1 MRPISPPAPPQ
12 VSCLLPFLISPHSLN
27 SLTSLLWRTACSF
40 RGATRSHVAEETDD
54 SCFVRLFRAAPSF
67 PTALLCLSHC
77 GVPQTAGEPQLPP
90 HIQKQVLKGSLAA
103 ACARGRGGIREQ
115 VCLLGY
121 SDSQSSPG
129 VPGLRGGGEHSAKVP
144 DVGCCVCTRC
154 PQGGQDGGV
163 SRGSLNTPADPQRAP
178 SEASGRPAPPAG
190 PGAPFLSL
198 PPTGPSGFRPPR
210 PACCSPP
217 HSLPLGVS
225 VHPEFPQLISVGLG
239 GSRNGQ
245 TSSTWIQHE
254 NHGQPEMWAHGPPSL
269 S

>member
-1 MRPISPPAPPQ
+1 MPGGGEASGSRFASWAIRTP
-12 VSCLLPFLISPHSLN
+12 SLH
-27 SLTSLLWRTACSF
+27 L
-40 RGATRSHVAEETDD
+40 
-54 SCFVRLFRAAPSF
+54 
-67 PTALLCLSHC
+67 
-77 GVPQTAGEPQLPP
+77 
-90 HIQKQVLKGSLAA
+90 GS
-103 ACARGRGGIREQ
+103 
-115 VCLLGY
+115 
-121 SDSQSSPG
+121 
-129 VPGLRGGGEHSAKVP
+129 PGLRGGGEHSAKVP

-225 VHPEFPQLISVGLG
+225 VHPEFPQLSFQWGWEG
-239 GSRNGQ
+239 AGMARR
-245 TSSTWIQHE
+245 
-254 NHGQPEMWAHGPPSL
+254 PAHGFSMRTTGNRRCGHTAPLHFPKASPTATNRCPPPPPRVSSDWGDSGAGL
-269 S
+269 PAAWLLGLCRSRAV